1 MVGYKISNWSRATA
15 LVTAD
20 CMDKYRPCVREV
32 FARGLRGEVG
42 IGMISLNLGRVKMTC
57 IVSLDPFTP

>member
-20 CMDKYRPCVREV
+20 GMDQYRPCVREG
-32 FARGLRGEVG
+32 FARGAVV
-42 IGMISLNLGRVKMTC
+42 GMISTTWGGKKETPTS
-57 IVSLDPFTP
+57 SLYAF